1 MLKSEEETDV
11 PVTWEDQQKINSFS
25 KYVSRLEKRETEL
38 VKKTQE
44 REYLED
50 LETEL
55 ELSDEDCPLPY
66 RVGDSFVNMSLEKV
80 QYSLSV
86 EKEAVENDVKHLKGQ
101 IESIRSEMDGL
112 KVYLYTKFGKS
123 INLER

>member
-55 ELSDEDCPLPY
+55 ELSDEDCPLP
-66 RVGDSFVNMSLEKV
+66 
-80 QYSLSV
+80 
-86 EKEAVENDVKHLKGQ
+86 
-101 IESIRSEMDGL
+101 
-112 KVYLYTKFGKS
+112 
-123 INLER
+123 